1 MRELQLE
8 RALLPYY
15 LSRALMSAL
24 LGLAL
29 ALGGGAWWLGAL
41 IGALT
46 YAGFLWYA
54 HSGFY
59 LVDTSRPLA
68 PLRRDER
75 GKAIRDR
82 AAVAA
87 LAVGG
92 VAFAA
97 LSLLG
102 QTVSLPL
109 NAATWALLVGV
120 IAYFVVSNWLYLR
133 A

>member
-1 MRELQLE
+1 MRGLQFE

-15 LSRALMSAL
+15 LSRALLSAL

-29 ALGGGAWWLGAL
+29 ALGGSAWWLGAL
-41 IGALT
+41 TGALAF
-46 YAGFLWYA
+46 AGFLWYA

-82 AAVAA
+82 AAVVA

-92 VAFAA
+92 VTFGA
-97 LSLLG
+97 LALLG
-102 QTVSLPL
+102 QAVGLLP
-109 NAATWALLVGV
+109 NATNWALLVGV

-133 A
+133 T

>member
-1 MRELQLE
+1 MRGLQFE

-29 ALGGGAWWLGAL
+29 ALGGSAWWLGAL
-41 IGALT
+41 TGALT
-46 YAGFLWYA
+46 FAGFLWYA

-92 VAFAA
+92 VTFGA
-97 LSLLG
+97 LALLG
-102 QTVSLPL
+102 QAVSLPP
-109 NAATWALLVGV
+109 NATNWALLVGV

-133 A
+133 T